1 MATHGTRAPAGRRR
15 SGRLWPLAP
24 ATRRWL
30 KWLVGVALAPLAFY
44 ALAGRTGELSG
55 ASGYL
60 AHVDWGWLVPAIV
73 VEAASYLAFAAAS
86 QWLLRAGGVQVGL
99 RTMANIT
106 VVATTITNSL
116 PAGPLVATVFQYR
129 QYRQRGADDV
139 LSAWSLAGMLVAAS
153 VSLALFAAG
162 GVALAG
168 AGGASFDLL
177 IPIVTVLAVTAVLGA
192 LFVQQDALTWV
203 FDRLRR
209 LLARRRR
216 GWTTAVATQMER
228 VVGRLTAFRLSPR
241 QAVAVLAFSLANWV
255 LDCACLACSFR
266 ALDVGIPWKALGLAY
281 GAGQLAVNLPITP
294 GGLGVVEG
302 SLTIAL
308 VAFGG
313 SKVATVAVVLL
324 YRILSFW
331 LELPV
336 GWAVWGW
343 LVWRGRRAPVPSAE
357 VAPDLAKEGS

>member
-1 MATHGTRAPAGRRR
+1 MTARDSVAPEHRRN
-15 SGRLWPLAP
+15 P
-24 ATRRWL
+24 RWL
-30 KWLVGVALAPLAFY
+30 HLSPTARNWLRWLVGLALAALVFY

-55 ASGYL
+55 ASRYL
-60 AHVDWGWLVPAIV
+60 VDVKWGWLVPAVV
-73 VEAASYLAFAAAS
+73 VEAASYVAFAAAS
-86 QWLLRAGGVQVGL
+86 QWLLRAGGLRVGL
-99 RTMANIT
+99 RTMTNIT

-129 QYRQRGADDV
+129 QYRRRGADDV
-139 LSAWSLAGMLVAAS
+139 LSAWALAGMLVAAS
-153 VSLALFAAG
+153 VSLAVFAAG

-168 AGGASFDLL
+168 AGGTSFDLL
-177 IPIVTVLAVTAVLGA
+177 VPIVTVLAITVVIGA
-192 LFVQQDALTWV
+192 LFIHQRSMVWLLER
-203 FDRLRR
+203 FRR
-209 LLARRRR
+209 LLNGRERSWARLGASQLER
-216 GWTTAVATQMER
+216 VAT
-228 VVGRLTAFRLSPR
+228 RLTAFRLSPTE
-241 QAVAVLAFSLANWV
+241 AVAVLVFSLANWV

-266 ALDVGIPWKALGLAY
+266 ALGVGIPWKGLGLAY
-281 GAGQLAVNLPITP
+281 GAGQLAVNLPVTP

-336 GWAVWGW
+336 GWTLWGW
-343 LVWRGRRAPVPSAE
+343 LAWRTRRAPVPASE
-357 VAPDLAKEGS
+357 VVVDLAREGS